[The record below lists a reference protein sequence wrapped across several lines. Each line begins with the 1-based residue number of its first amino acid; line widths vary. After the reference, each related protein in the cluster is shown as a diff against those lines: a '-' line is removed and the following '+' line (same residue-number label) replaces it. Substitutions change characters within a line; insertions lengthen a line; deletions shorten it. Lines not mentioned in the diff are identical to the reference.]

1 MSLIVLNS
9 RGQDPAE
16 FENHGLNLKLGQET
30 QFCLC
35 GANLNRCP
43 KTPLQMSIT
52 NGANNGWVVGNGD
65 NKASAPAVYQ
75 PQQYQIKEGVY
86 NIAQLAEEMS
96 LAMKGAYGQKND
108 KMNNQLISTWR
119 GTAIAPTASGLFMTT
134 TGLPGAEK
142 MSIKCAQC
150 KIIGGVCSRLDRV
163 FGALGGYTYA
173 DATTNQRPNGIPAP
187 GSIID
192 NPTNGLYTRCS
203 PSASCKNFIDTDPL
217 WNTGNSGRMTV
228 FSGAGPPAVGGADDG
243 WFWAIEF
250 PGGLADARVLVDKF
264 RGGVVSS
271 KWTSARTSGTGGPPS
286 GTNTLAPLGADT
298 RWGMNG
304 DRYDLWWEVAPRTTA
319 TVIQVDFYSTDI
331 RDSSLTRSS
340 ASNST
345 KVASLV
351 IPNPVGA
358 ETWEISMRPVSTN
371 GGGAIVSYTI
381 ECYARQRVAMGGDFL
396 GAAVPGTNGGAA
408 GFYQVNATDNAL
420 YNNLPIFQAA
430 SYREDVAAGAY
441 VINLAAIKH
450 NTTPNKNGF
459 PAAASLVANTPVA
472 ALDNA
477 LEITCAFSPMHPNN
491 MYNTNTVQ
499 QLRGDMIDM
508 ARRYASIGSSV
519 GFEVGTLQQMP
530 QVTTSSLGV
539 EGINA
544 SSFWEGSDVVAVVQ
558 LPNIPLHGELGSGST
573 VWGGS
578 NGGRVLGVV
587 SLRDDETK
595 YSLGMNAYTEPGT
608 ENWIDVGNMG
618 CDSLNQIKVKLTD
631 AQGRKL
637 IGLYPDS
644 TIWLKVRSKHQGNMR
659 TGGND
664 MRGYE
669 HRL

>member
-16 FENHGLNLKLGQET
+16 FENHGLNIKLGQET

-52 NGANNGWVVGNGD
+52 NGANNGWVVANGES
-65 NKASAPAVYQ
+65 KASAETVYR
-75 PQQYQIKEGVY
+75 PQQYQVREGVY
-86 NIAQLAEEMS
+86 NIPQLSDEMS
-96 LAMKGAYGQKND
+96 LAMSGSYGQKND

-119 GTAIAPTASGLFMTT
+119 KTTAAPIGSGLFMDNTA
-134 TGLPGAEK
+134 GAPGSEI
-142 MSIKCAQC
+142 MSIQCAQC
-150 KIIGGVCSRLDRV
+150 KLTGGVCSRLDKV
-163 FGALGGYTYA
+163 YGALGGYSYA
-173 DATTNQRPNGIPAP
+173 VGGVRPTGIPAP
-187 GSIID
+187 GTIID
-192 NPTNGLYTRCS
+192 NPVNALYTQCN
-203 PSASCKNFIDTDPL
+203 PSATCKNFIDTDPL
-217 WNTGNSGRMTV
+217 WNTGNSARLGT
-228 FSGAGPPAVGGADDG
+228 FSAAGAPDPGGADDG
-243 WFWAIEF
+243 WFWALTF
-250 PGGLADARVLVDKF
+250 PGGFDPVKMVDKI

-271 KWTSARTSGTGGPPS
+271 KWTSAQTSGTGGPAI

-304 DRYDLWWEVAPRTTA
+304 ERFDLWWEISPRTTA
-319 TVIQVDFYSTDI
+319 ANIQVDFYSTDI
-331 RDSSLTRSS
+331 RKSALTRSS
-340 ASNST
+340 ASSDT

-351 IPNPVGA
+351 IPNPAGP

-371 GGGAIVSYTI
+371 GGGAIVSYKI
-381 ECYARQRVAMGGDFL
+381 ECYARQRTAMGGNFV
-396 GAAVPGTNGGAA
+396 GAAIQGTAGGAP
-408 GFYQVNATDNAL
+408 GFYQINGTDNAL
-420 YNNLPIFQAA
+420 YNHLPIFQAV
-430 SYREDVAAGAY
+430 SYREDVPAGPY
-441 VINLAAIKH
+441 VISIAAIKH
-450 NTTPNKNGF
+450 NTTPNANGF
-459 PAAASLVANTPVA
+459 PALAVIAANTPLA

-491 MYNTNTVQ
+491 MHNVLAAS

-508 ARRYASIGSSV
+508 AKRYASIGSSI
-519 GFEVGTLQQMP
+519 GFEVGTLQEMDQA
-530 QVTTSSLGV
+530 TTATIGV
-539 EGINA
+539 AGANA

-595 YSLGMNAYTEPGT
+595 YSLGMNAYTEPSL

-644 TIWLKVRSKHQGNMR
+644 TVWLKIRSRHQGNMR